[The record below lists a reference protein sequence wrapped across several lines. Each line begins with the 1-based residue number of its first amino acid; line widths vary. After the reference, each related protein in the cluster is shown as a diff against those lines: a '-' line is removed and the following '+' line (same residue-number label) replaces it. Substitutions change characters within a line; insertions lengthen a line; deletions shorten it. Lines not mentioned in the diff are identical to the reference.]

1 MNPTIEKELREQLN
15 RLPPEQQRQV
25 LDFAR
30 ALAIKKIHGMP
41 GHALRRFGG
50 AISKEDLALVAR
62 AIEEGCEQIT
72 PDEWSC
78 RPHA

>member
-1 MNPTIEKELREQLN
+1 MNPTIEKGLLEQLD

-41 GHALRRFGG
+41 DHVLRRFGG

-62 AIEEGCEQIT
+62 AIEEGCEQVT
-72 PDEWSC
+72 SDEWSC
-78 RPHA
+78 RSLS

>member
-1 MNPTIEKELREQLN
+1 MNPTLDKELREQLD

-30 ALAIKKIHGMP
+30 ALATKQIRGVP

-50 AISKEDLALVAR
+50 VIAKEDLALVAR
-62 AIEEGCEQIT
+62 AIEEGCEQVT
-72 PDEWSC
+72 PDEW
-78 RPHA
+78 